1 MQTYKRKPPIIKSGC
16 GCYLYDESENEYL
29 DMIGGYGCCVV
40 GHCNQYISG
49 AISRQASIL
58 IQPSNVF
65 YSDISIEL
73 SKKLSDLFGG
83 GKVFLTN
90 SGTEA
95 NEAAIKLARKYFH
108 DRGEANKNV
117 VLSASGSFHG
127 RTYGALAATGQLDK
141 QKAFHPIPGGFKYF
155 DFGDVASLKEK
166 LMRDVCAVILE
177 PIMGEGGVIVPPQQF
192 LKEVRELCSRNGTLL
207 ILDEVQTGMG
217 RIGVMF
223 AHQKYGIRPDI
234 MTLAK
239 GLGGGFPVG
248 AMMAIEE
255 VAASFDVGSHGST
268 FGGNALACAASLAL
282 VDLLEREGLLEK
294 VKSMGIFFK
303 KRLDELK
310 NAYPVIVKEVRGDG
324 LMVAVEFEFAIT
336 SPLAQF
342 ALERGIILNDL
353 TPTVIRFL
361 PPYVIT
367 KEMINRT
374 VRIISDYLKLNY
386 SEAGSEEER
395 EVSFN

>member
-1 MQTYKRKPPIIKSGC
+1 MQTYEKKQPIMKSGS
-16 GCYLYDESENEYL
+16 GCYLYDDSGNEYL
-29 DMIGGYGCCVV
+29 DMIGGYGCCVA
-40 GHCNQYISG
+40 GHSNQYISA

-58 IQPSNVF
+58 MQPSNLF
-65 YSDISIEL
+65 CSDLSIEL
-73 SKKLSDLFGG
+73 SGRLSGLFGG

-95 NEAAIKLARKYFH
+95 NEAAIKLARKYFY
-108 DRGEANKNV
+108 DRGEADKNT

-127 RTYGALAATGQLDK
+127 RTYGALAATGQPDK

-155 DFGDVASLKEK
+155 DFGDVDSLKEK
-166 LMRDVCAVILE
+166 LTEDVCAVMLE
-177 PIMGEGGVIVPPQQF
+177 PIMGEGGVIVPPERF
-192 LKEVRELCSRNGTLL
+192 LEEVRELCSKNGVLL

-217 RIGVMF
+217 RLGTMF
-223 AHQKYGIRPDI
+223 AHQKNGIKPDI

-239 GLGGGFPVG
+239 ALGGGFPVG
-248 AMMAIEE
+248 AMIAAEE

-282 VDLLEREGLLEK
+282 IDLLERDGLLER
-294 VKSMGIFFK
+294 VKSLGIFFRN
-303 KRLDELK
+303 RLDELK
-310 NAYPVIVKEVRGDG
+310 KLYPDIVKEVRGDG
-324 LMVAVEFEFAIT
+324 LMLAVEFKTAIT
-336 SPLAQF
+336 SLLSQF

-361 PPYVIT
+361 PPYIIT
-367 KEMINRT
+367 REMINKA
-374 VRIISDYLKLNY
+374 VGIIGDYLKLNY

-395 EVSFN
+395 